1 MKAYKFRLYPSKEQ
15 EQTLFQT
22 FKSCRFVYNQLLEKL
37 NKQTKINRGEIQHSI
52 LELKKEFP
60 ELNEVY
66 SKTLQYEC
74 YRLFSNLR
82 GLSQLKKK
90 GRKVGK
96 LRFKGRDW
104 FKTIN
109 YNQSGFKLEQTEKRY
124 EKLSLSKIGKIDIRC
139 HRITSGKIKQVTIK
153 KTAGKWYA
161 IMITDEIYEKQRGKG
176 ITGIDLGII
185 NFITDDKGNK
195 IKSPLFLKKSLN
207 KIKKAHQNLSKKK
220 RGSNN
225 RYKAK
230 KRLGVLFEKVEN
242 QRTDFLHKV
251 STDLVSKNKI
261 ICIEKLGIKQMMSKE
276 RNRFWN
282 RRNFAD
288 VSWGKFVSMLKF
300 KAESAGTKIIDVNPR
315 NTSKKCSNCGELQSM
330 PLSQRTYFC
339 DCGLELDRDV
349 NSAINILAQ
358 GLGCAENETESSSMK
373 HEAITSKQ
381 IGVRL

>member
-1 MKAYKFRLYPSKEQ
+1 MITYKFRLYPTKIQ
-15 EQTLFQT
+15 EQQLFKT
-22 FKSCRFVYNQLLEKL
+22 FDLCRFTYNQLLEKL
-37 NKQTKINRGEIQHSI
+37 NKSKKINRSDVQHHI
-52 LELKKEFP
+52 IKLKKDNP
-60 ELNEVY
+60 ELDMVY

-82 GLSQLKKK
+82 GLSQLKKN
-90 GRKVGK
+90 GRKVGR

-109 YNQSGFKLEQTEKRY
+109 YNQSGFKLNQLGTRY
-124 EKLSLSKIGKIDIRC
+124 GKLHLSKIGDIDIRC
-139 HRITSGKIKQVTIK
+139 HRITSGKIKQITIK
-153 KTAGKWYA
+153 KANKKWFA
-161 IMITDEIYEKQRGKG
+161 HIVTDGQYIKQKG
-176 ITGIDLGII
+176 TGQIGIDLGII
-185 NFITDDKGNK
+185 NFIADDKGNK

-220 RGSNN
+220 RGSSN

-230 KRLGVLFEKVEN
+230 QRLGVLFERVEN
-242 QRTDFLHKV
+242 QRNDFLHKV

-261 ICIEKLGIKQMMSKE
+261 ICIEKLGINQMMSKE
-276 RNRFWN
+276 RNHFWN

-300 KAESAGTKIIDVNPR
+300 KAESAGTKIIEVNPR

-339 DCGLELDRDV
+339 DCGLGLDRDV

-373 HEAITSKQ
+373 HEAITSTQKS
-381 IGVRL
+381 

>member
-1 MKAYKFRLYPSKEQ
+1 
-15 EQTLFQT
+15 
-22 FKSCRFVYNQLLEKL
+22 LEKL

-60 ELNEVY
+60 ELNGVY

-82 GLSQLKKK
+82 GLSQLKKNGK
-90 GRKVGK
+90 KVGK

-109 YNQSGFKLEQTEKRY
+109 YNQSGFKLEQLRTRFG
-124 EKLSLSKIGKIDIRC
+124 KLSLSKIGEIDIRC
-139 HRITSGKIKQVTIK
+139 HRITNGTIKQVTIK

-161 IMITDEIYEKQRGKG
+161 ILITDEPYVKQNGEG

-185 NFITDDKGNK
+185 NFIADDKGNK

-207 KIKKAHQNLSKKK
+207 KIKKAYQNLSKKK

-230 KRLGVLFEKVEN
+230 QRLGVLFEKVEN
-242 QRTDFLHKV
+242 QRNDFLHKV

-261 ICIEKLGIKQMMSKE
+261 ICVEKLGIKQMMSKE
-276 RNRFWN
+276 KNRFWN

-300 KAESAGTKIIDVNPR
+300 KAESAGTKIIEVNPR
-315 NTSKKCSNCGELQSM
+315 NTSKKCSNCGELQNM

-349 NSAINILAQ
+349 NSAKNILAQ
-358 GLGCAENETESSSMK
+358 GLGFVENETESSSMK
-373 HEAITSKQ
+373 QEAITSTQ
-381 IGVRL
+381 QS